1 MFTNNKILLSQIK
14 KHIPFDLICDAEIS
28 FVGKLDL
35 RHHEMKNILVYCN
48 NEGFLH
54 KALHSDSVSAVIIE
68 EESLVDMASSHKKG
82 IILAENA
89 KDMSNY
95 IQNYISKV
103 KNFQWKDF
111 ESKIANSANI
121 HSSAY
126 IAKSNVIIGENTVIC
141 ANACV
146 NERTII
152 GKNCIVKEGVVV
164 GTDAFEVY
172 GDDKNRSIASQSGGV
187 KISDNVSIQALCSI
201 IRASYGGFTTLGNNT
216 KLDAN
221 IHVAHDCI
229 IDENVSIAAS
239 AMIAGNVHIGKNT
252 FIGPSSSISNGVSIG
267 KKCWVTIGS
276 NVVRDVKDNCKV
288 TGNFAIEHSLF
299 IENLKKSLNLKK

>member
-1 MFTNNKILLSQIK
+1 MFTNNKIHLSEIK
-14 KHIPFDLICDAEIS
+14 KNIPFDLICDAEIS

-35 RHHEMKNILVYCN
+35 RHHEMKNMLVYCN
-48 NEGFLH
+48 DENFLR
-54 KALHSDSVSAVIIE
+54 KALQSDSVSAVIVG
-68 EESLVDMASSHKKG
+68 EESLVELASTYGKG
-82 IILAENA
+82 IIFDQKI

-95 IQNYISKV
+95 IQNYISKIED
-103 KNFQWKDF
+103 FQWKSF
-111 ESKIANSANI
+111 ETKIAKSAKI
-121 HSSAY
+121 HSSAC
-126 IAKSNVIIGENTVIC
+126 IAKSNVIIGENAVIN
-141 ANACV
+141 ANVCV
-146 NERTII
+146 NERTVI
-152 GKNCIVKEGVVV
+152 GSNCIIKEGVVV

-172 GDDKNRSIASQSGGV
+172 GDEENRSIASQSGGV
-187 KISDNVSIQALCSI
+187 KINDNVSIQALCTI

-239 AMIAGNVHIGKNT
+239 AMLAGNVYVGKNS

-267 KKCWVTIGS
+267 KNCWVTIGS
-276 NVVRDVKDNCKV
+276 NVVRDVKDYCKV

-299 IENLKKSLNLKK
+299 IENLKKSLNSKK